1 MSSTSGVRTI
11 TTARTSKQKALDKK
25 VLQYAKAKGTV
36 CTNEVAR
43 HVGRKWETVQ
53 RSIDYLVENNR
64 LFYHPE
70 LGRNPKFYS
79 IWQDHAPSRYSDDS
93 QHTEKRESG
102 DDTHDNCARNFPSSQ
117 GIVRGAEDQVVEN
130 VGFIAHPLTRG
141 KDLPR
146 TFIRAHI
153 HGQYVVEVKAV
164 GRMPETYRVPDT
176 PLTGGWVARRMNG
189 NVCYYGH
196 LKDPNDRADFKF
208 HCMTAKD
215 GAIKSLSV
223 YVHPRYVYYQGNAAT
238 ASQEFRQQVADITNV
253 LERYGWRFGPAV
265 MRGTYSMGIN
275 DRNLASNVP
284 VNHLERSNDQVL
296 YDSSIGSAGS
306 QCTEAEILDN
316 TDTAQDD
323 ATLMVELPS
332 RFRSLEASV
341 NAITGILE
349 RSIPAQESLTRTVA
363 DLMRAT
369 DLTTTILLG
378 TPDHAPISPE
388 YKPLEKETKEDVMYG

>member
-1 MSSTSGVRTI
+1 MSSSSEVRTI
-11 TTARTSKQKALDKK
+11 TTARTTKQKALDRK

-53 RSIDYLVENNR
+53 RSIDDLVEENR

-79 IWQDHAPSRYSDDS
+79 IWQDHAPSRLSDDS

-102 DDTHDNCARNFPSSQ
+102 DDTHDDCARNFHFSQ
-117 GIVRGAEDQVVEN
+117 GIVRGAVGQVVEKA
-130 VGFIAHPLTRG
+130 GFIAHPLTRG

-146 TFIRAHI
+146 TFIRGHV
-153 HGQYVVEVKAV
+153 HGQYVVEVRSV
-164 GRMPETYRVPDT
+164 GKMPETYRVPDT

-208 HCMTAKD
+208 HAMTAKD
-215 GAIKSLSV
+215 GSIKSLSV
-223 YVHPRYVYYQGNAAT
+223 YVHPRYVYYKDNAAT
-238 ASQEFRQQVADITNV
+238 ASQEFRQQVADITSV

-284 VNHLERSNDQVL
+284 TNHLERSNDQVL
-296 YDSSIGSAGS
+296 YDSSIGSAGA

-316 TDTAQDD
+316 TDTAQAD
-323 ATLMVELPS
+323 ADLMVELPS

-349 RSIPAQESLTRTVA
+349 RSIPAQESLTRTVSE
-363 DLMRAT
+363 LVRAT
-369 DLTTTILLG
+369 DITTTILLG
-378 TPDHAPISPE
+378 NDHSPIGPDYEPVSKKTTE
-388 YKPLEKETKEDVMYG
+388 EDVMYG

>member
-1 MSSTSGVRTI
+1 MIATA
-11 TTARTSKQKALDKK
+11 TARTSKQKVLDKK

-53 RSIDYLVENNR
+53 RSIDYLVENNKI
-64 LFYHPE
+64 FYHPE
-70 LGRNPKFYS
+70 LGKNPKFYS

-93 QHTEKRESG
+93 QHASERESG
-102 DDTHDNCARNFPSSQ
+102 DDTHDDCARNFPSMQ
-117 GIVRGAEDQVVEN
+117 GIVRGAVGQVVETP
-130 VGFIAHPLTRG
+130 GFIAHPLTRG

-153 HGQYVVEVKAV
+153 HGQYVVEVRAV
-164 GRMPETYRVPDT
+164 GKMPETYRVPDT

-196 LKDPNDRADFKF
+196 IKDPDDRADFKF
-208 HCMTAKD
+208 HAMTAKD

-223 YVHPRYVYYQGNAAT
+223 YVHPRYVYYKDNAAT
-238 ASQEFRQQVADITNV
+238 ASQEFRMQVADVTRV

-284 VNHLERSNDQVL
+284 ANHLERSNDQVL
-296 YDSSIGSAGS
+296 YDSSIGSAGT

-323 ATLMVELPS
+323 AALMVELPS
-332 RFRSLEASV
+332 RFRRLEASV

-349 RSIPAQESLTRTVA
+349 RSIPAQENLTRTVA

-378 TPDHAPISPE
+378 TPDHAPVSPD
-388 YKPLEKETKEDVMYG
+388 YKPVPKNNDEEDVMYG